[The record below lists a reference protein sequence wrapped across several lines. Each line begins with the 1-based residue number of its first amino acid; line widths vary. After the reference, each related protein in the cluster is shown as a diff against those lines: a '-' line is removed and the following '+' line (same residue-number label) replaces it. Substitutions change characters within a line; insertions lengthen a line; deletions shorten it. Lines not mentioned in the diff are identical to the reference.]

1 MTPSIFDDPTREE
14 SDEVI
19 MSLADSIWK
28 YDVDLA
34 AILFLESSKPLS
46 KVYGMMG
53 RFIVAPFIPLV
64 GETSMKYLATFQDK
78 QNIEKLIVEI
88 ERRMKEKDEK
98 AKELAKSKPPKKG
111 WQRYLPF

>member
-1 MTPSIFDDPTREE
+1 MTPSIFDEPTREE

-19 MSLADSIWK
+19 MRLADSIWK
-28 YDVDLA
+28 LDVDLA
-34 AILFLESSKPLS
+34 AIMFLESSKPLC
-46 KVYGMMG
+46 KVYGQMG
-53 RFIVAPFIPLV
+53 RFMVAPFLPLV

-78 QNIEKLIVEI
+78 QNIEKLISEI

-98 AKELAKSKPPKKG
+98 AKERAKSKPPKKG